1 MSMERK
7 DFEYNYTEPN
17 YDGVKHEGL
26 DPSTPRKL
34 VLECFPTLKGTSP
47 LKRFLEHV
55 KGFSSSS
62 KENMTTLHH
71 AIQGP
76 DQWRGSSLNWT
87 VGACRPARSLD
98 SVALERSKK
107 DAMVKDIAYYL
118 TPECQRFYANRGY
131 PYRRGFLLY
140 GPPGTGKTSF
150 CVALAGHFNLD
161 VYILS
166 MSDQS
171 MSDQQLELLFANLP
185 DKCIVLLEDVDS
197 AGLNRE
203 TGTAERERK
212 RTIRRNYS
220 DDSSIRNLAEE
231 HSTGITLSGLL
242 NCIDGPMSKD
252 CRIICLT
259 TNAPDSLDPA
269 LVRPG
274 RCDHKV
280 LFGYASA
287 EISTQLFEHLYTK
300 RPDELVEGEI
310 SVSDDHDIPS
320 MAREFAEAIPPDSMI
335 SPAEVQGYL
344 MIHRQDPQAALDG
357 VSAFAAEI
365 IETKKRGAN
374 VAKHANEVDRAGGDT
389 WDVANQGVSREGCA
403 SDEDQSGDGCRDA
416 GWDCG
421 CAAAS
426 SNVDVVVEDALTKK
440 HKSSSAEES
449 SRGFLN
455 QVLGLMR
462 LVV

>member
-1 MSMERK
+1 M
-7 DFEYNYTEPN
+7 
-17 YDGVKHEGL
+17 
-26 DPSTPRKL
+26 
-34 VLECFPTLKGTSP
+34 
-47 LKRFLEHV
+47 
-55 KGFSSSS
+55 
-62 KENMTTLHH
+62 
-71 AIQGP
+71 
-76 DQWRGSSLNWT
+76 
-87 VGACRPARSLD
+87 
-98 SVALERSKK
+98 
-107 DAMVKDIAYYL
+107 
-118 TPECQRFYANRGY
+118 
-131 PYRRGFLLY
+131 
-140 GPPGTGKTSF
+140 
-150 CVALAGHFNLD
+150 ALAGHFNLD

-171 MSDQQLELLFANLP
+171 MSDQLLELLFANLP

-212 RTIRRNYS
+212 RKIKRNYS

-252 CRIICLT
+252 GRIICLT

-280 LFGYASA
+280 LFGYASK

-300 RPDELVEGEI
+300 RPDELVEGEA
-310 SVSDDHDIPS
+310 SVSDDHNIPI
-320 MAREFAEAIPPDSMI
+320 MAQEFAEAIPPDSMI

-389 WDVANQGVSREGCA
+389 WDVADHGFAREDCA
-403 SDEDQSGDGCRDA
+403 SDEDQSGDGCRDV
-416 GWDCG
+416 GWDSK

-426 SNVDVVVEDALTKK
+426 SNVGVSVEGTSTKK